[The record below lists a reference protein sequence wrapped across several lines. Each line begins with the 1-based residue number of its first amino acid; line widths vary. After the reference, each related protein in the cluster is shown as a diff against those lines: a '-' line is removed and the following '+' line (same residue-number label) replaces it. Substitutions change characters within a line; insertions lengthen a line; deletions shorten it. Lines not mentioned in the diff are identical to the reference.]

1 MKRFLQLLF
10 LISACGVTLFAQS
23 GSNISSPPYGAWQEP
38 ENHAI
43 VVDRLM
49 RYHDYGEY
57 DREIRE
63 VANSARDYLETVVK
77 NAPKEDKLAAVFDID
92 ETSLSN
98 WEAMADCGFCSYN
111 VQSKLYSIEHDPA
124 IVPVLELFNFAKKK
138 GITVFF
144 VTGRQ
149 ESQRAAT
156 IKNLNEVGYSGWA
169 DLIMQPDGNKPPAS
183 VFKPRDR
190 QVIVDKGYRI
200 ILNIGDQASDLAGC
214 CAERVFKVPNPFYLL
229 K

>member
-1 MKRFLQLLF
+1 M
-10 LISACGVTLFAQS
+10 
-23 GSNISSPPYGAWQEP
+23 
-38 ENHAI
+38 
-43 VVDRLM
+43 
-49 RYHDYGEY
+49 
-57 DREIRE
+57 
-63 VANSARDYLETVVK
+63 
-77 NAPKEDKLAAVFDID
+77 
-92 ETSLSN
+92 
-98 WEAMADCGFCSYN
+98 
-111 VQSKLYSIEHDPA
+111 
-124 IVPVLELFNFAKKK
+124 
-138 GITVFF
+138 FF